1 MVLENSYGSE
11 KSQLR
16 APLNI
21 EIYDGSNFITHSA
34 ESCLTALVADKKS
47 GAKYSGNM
55 DLWDYRLIDIDTD
68 AIQVGDTTA
77 SVSGTFELGIQNQL
91 LFSRPDK
98 QGMLEWEYEVPDW
111 FKFKWDALDTGSDNN
126 FYDDNPSALLSF
138 GIYRGNDRIIS
149 WQEIEK

>member
-1 MVLENSYGSE
+1 
-11 KSQLR
+11 
-16 APLNI
+16 
-21 EIYDGSNFITHSA
+21 
-34 ESCLTALVADKKS
+34 
-47 GAKYSGNM
+47 M

-77 SVSGTFELGIQNQL
+77 SVSGIFELGIQNQL